1 MSDTEVCN
9 RALGKLGESSILD
22 LTDNN
27 TRARAMNST
36 YISVRDAELRR
47 HIWNFSVKRD
57 SIAAL
62 VSTPS
67 WGYSTEYQ
75 VPSDCLRILSVN
87 DIWPGPDMA
96 DYRNSSV
103 RPYVIE
109 NGKILCSVAA
119 PLKIR
124 YVYRVTDTSLFDAC
138 FFECLASRLAYENCE
153 RITQSDSKKQLAW
166 VDYKKSLL
174 EGISAGSLELPS
186 ESIQDDSWVVCRL

>member
-1 MSDTEVCN
+1 MSATEVCN

-27 TRARAMNST
+27 TRARAMNAT
-36 YISVRDAELRR
+36 YTAVRDAELRR

-57 SIAAL
+57 AIAAL
-62 VSTPS
+62 VSTPP
-67 WGYSTEYQ
+67 WGYSTEYG

-96 DYRNSSV
+96 DYRNSSS
-103 RPYVIE
+103 RPYMVE
-109 NGKILCSVAA
+109 NGKILCSVSA

-124 YVYRVTDTSLFDAC
+124 YVYRVTDTNLFDAC
-138 FFECLASRLAYENCE
+138 FFECFASRLAYENCE

-174 EGISAGSLELPS
+174 EGISVGSLELPS